1 MLKNN
6 FIARYYAL
14 WKVKVLENVFSAIIC
29 SFAVNNWSNLW
40 RYWNQMFALFPAAI
54 FVLLRGAQ
62 IWCPH
67 SEPYKFLLPILTNNS
82 AAENCINV
90 RLVQVVNLYQHSI
103 ISESFGF
110 RHSTVLI
117 LVFDGTKPP
126 IIWFQSI
133 QAKQVG
139 VTVRPHWSSLR
150 LLLRIYERSPCS
162 KSTIRGNLPQVCPS
176 VPSYLILFLWFRRIF
191 FLLSFFKRFWF
202 LSCCC
207 CFFSRTRIS
216 QFITGSIYTVFTC
229 GVVLW
234 VKWKAMESLILLFIP
249 WCRPS
254 SEQLSKLTHAP
265 TELFKEA
272 EHSFTWNSLS
282 LYGVC

>member
-14 WKVKVLENVFSAIIC
+14 WKVKVLENVFSG
-29 SFAVNNWSNLW
+29 
-40 RYWNQMFALFPAAI
+40 I
-54 FVLLRGAQ
+54 FVLL
-62 IWCPH
+62 C
-67 SEPYKFLLPILTNNS
+67 EPYKFLLHILKNNS

-90 RLVQVVNLYQHSI
+90 RLGQVVNLWYQHSI

-117 LVFDGTKPP
+117 VIFDGTKPP

-150 LLLRIYERSPCS
+150 LLLRTYERSPCS
-162 KSTIRGNLPQVCPS
+162 KSTIRGNLPQVCPY
-176 VPSYLILFLWFRRIF
+176 VPSYLNLFLCFRRIF
-191 FLLSFFKRFWF
+191 FYFHPLNDSDSFVVVVV
-202 LSCCC
+202 
-207 CFFSRTRIS
+207 FFSRTRIS
-216 QFITGSIYTVFTC
+216 QFITGSTYTVFTF

-234 VKWKAMESLILLFIP
+234 VKWKATESLILLFIP
-249 WCRPS
+249 WYRPS
-254 SEQLSKLTHAP
+254 SVQLSKLTHVHV
-265 TELFKEA
+265 ELFKEA
-272 EHSFTWNSLS
+272 EHSFSSNSLS
-282 LYGVC
+282 LYCVWEHLYHEEICSQ

>member
-117 LVFDGTKPP
+117 LVFDGTKPT

-139 VTVRPHWSSLR
+139 VTVRPHWSWLR
-150 LLLRIYERSPCS
+150 LLLRTYERSPCS

-191 FLLSFFKRFWF
+191 VFYFPPLNDSDSFVVVVV
-202 LSCCC
+202 
-207 CFFSRTRIS
+207 FFPGLVS
-216 QFITGSIYTVFTC
+216 V
-229 GVVLW
+229 
-234 VKWKAMESLILLFIP
+234 SL
-249 WCRPS
+249 
-254 SEQLSKLTHAP
+254 
-265 TELFKEA
+265 
-272 EHSFTWNSLS
+272 
-282 LYGVC
+282 

>member
-1 MLKNN
+1 MRESDIWRHSRHSICQSFFSREFILGFKVLSPSNKRSLRNKHLVHVFNVIAFSVFFSYMLKNN

-40 RYWNQMFALFPAAI
+40 RYQMFALFPAAI
-54 FVLLRGAQ
+54 FVLLREAQ

-117 LVFDGTKPP
+117 LVFDGTNH
-126 IIWFQSI
+126 Q
-133 QAKQVG
+133 
-139 VTVRPHWSSLR
+139 
-150 LLLRIYERSPCS
+150 
-162 KSTIRGNLPQVCPS
+162 
-176 VPSYLILFLWFRRIF
+176 
-191 FLLSFFKRFWF
+191 
-202 LSCCC
+202 
-207 CFFSRTRIS
+207 
-216 QFITGSIYTVFTC
+216 
-229 GVVLW
+229 
-234 VKWKAMESLILLFIP
+234 
-249 WCRPS
+249 
-254 SEQLSKLTHAP
+254 
-265 TELFKEA
+265 
-272 EHSFTWNSLS
+272 
-282 LYGVC
+282 